1 MQRPAVFWFLV
12 ALLAL
17 VVLLLVGQ
25 VLGLVNYDLAV
36 RWGLQEPAS
45 AVSAYG
51 VVVNRAFALADT
63 VFYLPLVLL
72 ALAGLWQRRPWAP
85 LLTAASLGITAY
97 WPLMSLAML
106 QALPGTAGYS
116 YEPAG
121 YIGPLLVGTGQL
133 ALIGL
138 LWLLRDW
145 ELVR

>member
-17 VVLLLVGQ
+17 VVLLLLGQ

-121 YIGPLLVGTGQL
+121 YVGPLLVGTGQL

-145 ELVR
+145 QLVR